1 MNADS
6 KHPGRHGARPA
17 TRRLAL
23 AALATACVA
32 LLAPMHAAA
41 ADGLDTLTL
50 HAVTRSPGQPQALIR
65 FSAAAPGEVQAR
77 VALSGLVEHEQVI
90 GIDYRVAYGVLFALT
105 DAGRLYTLDPASGV
119 ATPVG
124 DHAFAVTP
132 AGKVFGF
139 DFNPAAD
146 RIRIVSDHRQNL
158 RAHPESG
165 ALVDARPD
173 EAGLQTDAPLTYAE
187 GDPHAGSVPQVAAAA
202 YTYNQRD
209 EKLTTNYAIDIAT
222 GALIRQG
229 SLEGA
234 EPVVS
239 PNLGLLFTVGSL
251 GVDGLRDAH
260 FDISD
265 VSNTAL
271 AALASAAEAGYR
283 LYLIDLDSGRATP
296 IGVIGDG
303 EPLAGLAI
311 EP

>member
-6 KHPGRHGARPA
+6 KHPNRHGARPA
-17 TRRLAL
+17 TRRVAL
-23 AALATACVA
+23 AALAAACIG

-41 ADGLDTLTL
+41 DGLDKLTL
-50 HAVTRSPGQPQALIR
+50 HAVTRSPGQAQGLIS
-65 FSAAAPGEVQAR
+65 FSAATPGNVHAR
-77 VALSGLVEHEQVI
+77 VELAGLGEDEHII
-90 GIDYRVAYGVLFALT
+90 GIDYRVAYGMLFALT
-105 DAGRLYTLDPASGV
+105 DAGRVYTLNPANGV

-124 DHAFAVTP
+124 DHAFEIAP
-132 AGKVFGF
+132 AGNVFGV

-146 RIRIVSDHRQNL
+146 RIRIVSDQRQNL

-173 EAGLQTDAPLTYAE
+173 EAGLQTDGPLTYAE
-187 GDPHAGSVPQVAAAA
+187 GDPHAGSVPRIAAAA

-209 EKLTTNYAIDIAT
+209 EKLTTNYAIDIGT
-222 GALIRQG
+222 GALVRQG
-229 SLEGA
+229 SQEDA

-271 AALASAAEAGYR
+271 AALASEAEPGYR

-296 IGVIGDG
+296 IGLIGDG